1 MKSFYTA
8 ALAALLALPAAAHEY
23 TAGALTVDHP
33 MAFETPKTARVGGGY
48 LTITNG
54 GDSADR
60 LVSISAEGFDEVSLH
75 ETTTDDMGVAR
86 MSHIDGLDLPAGET
100 VTLKPGGLHI
110 MFMGL
115 DGDPFEEGEEIAML
129 ADAKLS
135 LLGLM
140 DFGGFLTHPGL
151 WLGLV
156 VCGLF
161 TAAAIYVRRY
171 RDDS

>member
-33 MAFETPKTARVGGGY
+33 VAFETPKTARVGGGY

-75 ETTTDDMGVAR
+75 QTTTDDMGVAR
-86 MSHIDGLDLPAGET
+86 MSHIGGLDLPAGET

-110 MFMGL
+110 MFMGR
-115 DGDPFEEGEEIAML
+115 DGDPFEEGEKIPATLTFEKAGTLEVIFNVESRRGHDAGAMDHG
-129 ADAKLS
+129 AHAQK
-135 LLGLM
+135 
-140 DFGGFLTHPGL
+140 H
-151 WLGLV
+151 
-156 VCGLF
+156 
-161 TAAAIYVRRY
+161 
-171 RDDS
+171 

>member
-8 ALAALLALPAAAHEY
+8 ALAALLALPANAHEY
-23 TAGALTVDHP
+23 TAGALTGDHP
-33 MAFETPKTARVGGGY
+33 LAFDTPTTARVGGGY
-48 LTITNG
+48 RTITKG

-115 DGDPFEEGEEIAML
+115 DGDPFEEGEKIPATLTFEKAGTLEVIFNVESRRGH
-129 ADAKLS
+129 DA
-135 LLGLM
+135 GGM
-140 DFGGFLTHPGL
+140 DHGAH
-151 WLGLV
+151 
-156 VCGLF
+156 
-161 TAAAIYVRRY
+161 AQKH
-171 RDDS
+171 